1 MSKFIA
7 KNVICSFPHVF
18 TANTKFG
25 PDGKREITI
34 LLNKS
39 DHADLI
45 DSIKAD
51 IEEMKAKS
59 SKPISDDK
67 ICLKDG
73 DITGSRPEYAGHYTI
88 KASSGKIVPV
98 VDFKKDLLDQ
108 NTCDMQGGDIV
119 NVSINLW
126 LQDNSYGQRVNAQL
140 NAVQYIKSGGENRF
154 GDTNSGVEDF
164 DMEQGLTDDADD
176 F

>member
-18 TANTKFG
+18 TPNTKFG
-25 PDGKREITI
+25 PDGKREKTI
-34 LLNKS
+34 MLNKS

-51 IEEMKAKS
+51 IEDMKAKS
-59 SKPISDDK
+59 SKPIADDK

-73 DITGSRPEYAGHYTI
+73 DDAGSRDEYKGHYTI
-88 KASSGKIVPV
+88 KASSSKIVAV
-98 VDFKKDLLDQ
+98 VDVKKDLLDQ
-108 NTCDMQGGDIV
+108 NTCDMQGGDTV
-119 NVSINLW
+119 NASINLW

-140 NAVQYIKSGGENRF
+140 NAVQYIKSGGDNRF
-154 GDTNSGVEDF
+154 GDTSSGVNDF
-164 DMEQGLTDDADD
+164 DIEDGVTDDADD